1 MKKGRMTSTAK
12 DPETESVY
20 EMYYDFDEP
29 VAKLAGHRI
38 LAVNRG
44 EKEKFLTVKIEAP
57 QEDILRYLEKKVIVR
72 DNPQTNE
79 VLRDVVRDA
88 YDRLIAPA
96 IEREIRSNLTE
107 RAEDGAIRVFGKNL
121 EQLLCSRRLPDRWCS
136 DGTRRFGQA
145 VSLLW

>member
-1 MKKGRMTSTAK
+1 MSG
-12 DPETESVY
+12 
-20 EMYYDFDEP
+20 
-29 VAKLAGHRI
+29 
-38 LAVNRG
+38 
-44 EKEKFLTVKIEAP
+44 
-57 QEDILRYLEKKVIVR
+57 

-121 EQLLCSRRLPDRWCS
+121 EQLADAAADCRTGGARMGPGVSDRL
-136 DGTRRFGQA
+136 
-145 VSLLW
+145 